1 MSRFPLPCI
10 LFLLLPFLICAVGC
24 AKQPQPFERKE
35 QAIQF
40 GRSFRLEVDGVN
52 YWAHLQAK
60 MVYEPTRIDST
71 ALLVYPTSDWL
82 LLNWFYLTPSFP
94 ITLTINEEPP
104 VAIEVDTL
112 YFVQDGK
119 VVFEK
124 KYQELGI
131 DASRLNVDW
140 NDGFKD
146 FYPEYLRPILETL
159 IRENV
164 QPQEPEME
172 EEANKSRNQNAL

>member
-1 MSRFPLPCI
+1 MMKYTNVRQIGCLLCI
-10 LFLLLPFLICAVGC
+10 AVLMAVCAIGC

-40 GRSFRLEVDGVN
+40 GRGFLFEVDGVN
-52 YWAHLQAK
+52 YWIHLRAK
-60 MVYEPTRIDST
+60 LVYEPLRIDST
-71 ALLVYPTSDWL
+71 ALLVYPTSEPL
-82 LLNWFYLTPSFP
+82 ILNWFYTTPSFP

-104 VAIEVDTL
+104 VIIKVDTL
-112 YFVQDGK
+112 YLIQDGK

-140 NDGFKD
+140 NDEYKD
-146 FYPEYLRPILETL
+146 FYPEYLRPILEPL
-159 IRENV
+159 IREHL

-172 EEANKSRNQNAL
+172 EEQPL